1 MGSAIRHALA
11 LCVVAALSG
20 AALADDSALDAVLA
34 GDTAERLAASAVE
47 APASDQTTQISIA
60 SNGVSETIDDGASS
74 LDDPSADDPA
84 AYQTLSTLAA
94 LGLGVL
100 GLLWVRRHTA
110 EL

>member
-34 GDTAERLAASAVE
+34 SETAERLAASAVE
-47 APASDQTTQISIA
+47 ASASDQTSQITG
-60 SNGVSETIDDGASS
+60 NGVSETIDDGVSS